1 MGGRMNAPCRFLL
14 LCLLLLTLLCRFQA
28 SAAVAVNPPLA
39 ITHRVEVQ
47 PIRVRTVDG
56 AVATTLGT
64 AEEETYIKEQIN
76 RIWAQAG
83 VRIEWLPVVD
93 YTSNFAYNGA
103 PGVYQSSARPI
114 GEFNTIVGNAPS
126 PPASASAT
134 VLNMFFVEIVPG
146 FQLLGEYNASG
157 LGFVDDN
164 GVTVYVGR
172 NLLGFEGG
180 RDVIASVI
188 AHEIGHNLGLSHVN
202 TPDNLMA
209 SGGSEE
215 RLTAEQKAKIFTN
228 NSGVDGYDLL
238 RPWTSHYRRW
248 ATASGVSG
256 NSAGDDDRDGI
267 SNVIEF
273 MFNLNP
279 KAASVLPQPVL
290 SAEGLTWSLPKSQ
303 LALDDGLVYQV
314 QVSDSLQSWAAA
326 GAQGSGS
333 TVVENSTAVLA
344 VRLNA
349 GAAQRYMRLNIVVPQ
364 GL

>member
-1 MGGRMNAPCRFLL
+1 MSTAVNVPCRFPLL
-14 LCLLLLTLLCRFQA
+14 WLVALKSLCQVDA

-47 PIRVRTVDG
+47 PIRVRTVGG
-56 AVATTLGT
+56 AAATTMGT
-64 AEEETYIKEQIN
+64 AAEEAYIKEQIN

-93 YTSNFAYNGA
+93 YTNNFAYNGA
-103 PGVYQSSARPI
+103 PGNYQSTVRPI

-126 PPASASAT
+126 PPASASAA

-172 NLLGFEGG
+172 NLLGFESG

-188 AHEIGHNLGLSHVN
+188 AHEIGHNLGLSHVSL
-202 TPDNLMA
+202 PDNLMA
-209 SGGSEE
+209 PGGGEE
-215 RLTAEQKAKIFTN
+215 RLTAEQKATIFTN
-228 NSGVDGYDLL
+228 NSGADGYDLL
-238 RPWTSHYRRW
+238 RPWTSNYRRW
-248 ATASGVSG
+248 VAANRVSE
-256 NSAGDDDRDGI
+256 NSTGDDDRDGI

-290 SAEGLTWSLPKSQ
+290 SAAGLTWSLPRSQ
-303 LALDDGLVYQV
+303 AALDDGLVV
-314 QVSDSLQSWAAA
+314 EVEVSDSLRTWAAA
-326 GAQGSGS
+326 GAAGSGS
-333 TVVENSTAVLA
+333 TVVEDSAVMLA
-344 VRLNA
+344 VRLDA
-349 GAAQRYMRLNIVVPQ
+349 GAARRYMRLNIVVPQ